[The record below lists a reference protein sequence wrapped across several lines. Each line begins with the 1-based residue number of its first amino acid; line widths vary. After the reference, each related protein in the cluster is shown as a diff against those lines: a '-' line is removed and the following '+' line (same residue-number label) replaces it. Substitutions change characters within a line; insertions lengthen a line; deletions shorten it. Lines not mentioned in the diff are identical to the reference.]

1 MRDAG
6 YSTQDIEIVFQGW
19 RQELH
24 NRARRS
30 GWMRLLWGSAAMAL
44 GVGAL
49 LAYPVAEHG
58 VDALAHGMTAP
69 GAALVF
75 FGALAWGSGLTK
87 LLGVPRA

>member
-6 YSTQDIEIVFQGW
+6 YSTQDIETVFQGW
-19 RQELH
+19 RLEL
-24 NRARRS
+24 RDRTRRS
-30 GWMRLLWGSAAMAL
+30 GWTRLLSGSVALAL

-58 VDALAHGMTAP
+58 AAALLRGVTAP

-75 FGALAWGSGLTK
+75 IGALAWGSGLTK
-87 LLGVPRA
+87 LLRVPRA